1 VSKASIYNII
11 ERGRRADMEADLYE
25 CELLKKQLKKE
36 EAMLVGKAHAT
47 GGEGVVMNDHAKLRY
62 FDKILHPKSSPHRKL
77 LEKIDFLK
85 DSKEDRM
92 HVYFNK
98 IIKNILNGKL
108 DLH

>member
-1 VSKASIYNII
+1 LKA
-11 ERGRRADMEADLYE
+11 EGKADMESDLYE

-36 EAMLVGKAHAT
+36 EALLSGKGYAV

-62 FDKILHPKSSPHRKL
+62 FDKILHPKSNPHLKL

-85 DSKEDRM
+85 ENKEDRR
-92 HVYFNK
+92 HIYFNK
-98 IIKNILNGKL
+98 IIKNIINGKL

>member
-1 VSKASIYNII
+1 MDS
-11 ERGRRADMEADLYE
+11 DLYE
-25 CELLKKQLKKE
+25 CELLKKQMKKE
-36 EAMLVGKAHAT
+36 ESMLSGKSQ
-47 GGEGVVMNDHAKLRY
+47 GSGLEGMVMNDHAKLRY
-62 FDKILHPKSSPHRKL
+62 FDKILHPKSNPHLKL

-98 IIKNILNGKL
+98 IIKNIIYGKL